1 MSTITLLCIAL
12 AGVIMLLLLVI
23 KAKVQPFVAL
33 LLVSLLVAL
42 AAGIPAGEVGKVMI
56 AGMGGVLGSV
66 TIIIGLGAML
76 GRMIEHSGGAESL
89 ANYFSRKLGDKRTI
103 AALTLAAFFLGIPV
117 FFDVG
122 FIILAPIIY
131 GFAKVA
137 KISPLKFGLPVA
149 GIMLTVHVAV
159 PPHPGPVAAAGLLH
173 ADIGWLTIIGIAIS
187 IPVGVVGYFAAKI
200 INKRQYAMS
209 VEVLEQMQL
218 APASEEGATK
228 LSDKINPPGVALVT
242 SLIVIPIAIIMAGT
256 VSATLMP
263 PSHPL
268 LGTLQLIGSPM
279 VALMIALV
287 LAFWLL
293 ALRRGWSLQHTSDI
307 MGSALPTA
315 AVVILVTGA
324 GGVFGK
330 VLVESGVGKALANM
344 LQMIDL
350 PLLPAAFIIS
360 LALRASQGSA
370 TVAILTTGG
379 LLSEAVMGLNPIQ
392 CVLVTLAACFGG
404 LGASHIN
411 DSGFWIVTKYLVND
425 HSRFY
430 RILNYLVRM
439 GGNLTL
445 IKRSDG
451 HRTFLFSAYLPPAAA
466 GCSAPLAHHQYLSA
480 SCGTLPGN
488 VRDWCG
494 VAVRYR
500 ARYKG
505 NAGTDIPSR
514 HLSPAIS
521 PSLQSVHRH
530 NVDKSSC
537 SPYLRAASIVVSFSA
552 QALVSG
558 KSTTG
563 WL

>member
-1 MSTITLLCIAL
+1 MSTITLLCITL

-242 SLIVIPIAIIMAGT
+242 LLIVIPIAIIMAGT

-411 DSGFWIVTKYLVND
+411 DSGFWIVTKYLGLSVAD
-425 HSRFY
+425 GLKTWTVLTT
-430 RILNYLVRM
+430 IL
-439 GGNLTL
+439 GFTGFL
-445 IKRSDG
+445 I
-451 HRTFLFSAYLPPAAA
+451 T
-466 GCSAPLAHHQYLSA
+466 
-480 SCGTLPGN
+480 
-488 VRDWCG
+488 WC
-494 VAVRYR
+494 VWAV
-500 ARYKG
+500 
-505 NAGTDIPSR
+505 I
-514 HLSPAIS
+514 
-521 PSLQSVHRH
+521 
-530 NVDKSSC
+530 
-537 SPYLRAASIVVSFSA
+537 
-552 QALVSG
+552 
-558 KSTTG
+558 
-563 WL
+563 

>member
-187 IPVGVVGYFAAKI
+187 IPVGIVGYFAAKI

-379 LLSEAVMGLNPIQ
+379 LLSEAVMGLNPSQ
-392 CVLVTLAACFGG
+392 GVLVTLAACFGG

-411 DSGFWIVTKYLVND
+411 DSGFWIVTKYLGLSVAD
-425 HSRFY
+425 GLKTWTVLTT
-430 RILNYLVRM
+430 IL
-439 GGNLTL
+439 GFTGFL
-445 IKRSDG
+445 I
-451 HRTFLFSAYLPPAAA
+451 T
-466 GCSAPLAHHQYLSA
+466 
-480 SCGTLPGN
+480 
-488 VRDWCG
+488 WC
-494 VAVRYR
+494 VWAV
-500 ARYKG
+500 
-505 NAGTDIPSR
+505 I
-514 HLSPAIS
+514 
-521 PSLQSVHRH
+521 
-530 NVDKSSC
+530 
-537 SPYLRAASIVVSFSA
+537 
-552 QALVSG
+552 
-558 KSTTG
+558 
-563 WL
+563 

>member
-1 MSTITLLCIAL
+1 MAFDDLRSFLQALDDHGQLLKISEEVNAE
-12 AGVIMLLLLVI
+12 
-23 KAKVQPFVAL
+23 PD
-33 LLVSLLVAL
+33 L
-42 AAGIPAGEVGKVMI
+42 AAAANATGRIGDGAPALWFDNIRGFTDARVAMNTIGSWQNHAI
-56 AGMGGVLGSV
+56 SLG
-66 TIIIGLGAML
+66 LPPNA
-76 GRMIEHSGGAESL
+76 
-89 ANYFSRKLGDKRTI
+89 
-103 AALTLAAFFLGIPV
+103 PV
-117 FFDVG
+117 KKQIDVG

-187 IPVGVVGYFAAKI
+187 IPVGIVGYFAAKI
-200 INKRQYAMS
+200 INTRQYAMS

-411 DSGFWIVTKYLVND
+411 DSGFWIVTKYLGLSVAD
-425 HSRFY
+425 GLKTWTVLTT
-430 RILNYLVRM
+430 IL
-439 GGNLTL
+439 GFTGFL
-445 IKRSDG
+445 I
-451 HRTFLFSAYLPPAAA
+451 T
-466 GCSAPLAHHQYLSA
+466 
-480 SCGTLPGN
+480 
-488 VRDWCG
+488 WC
-494 VAVRYR
+494 VWAV
-500 ARYKG
+500 
-505 NAGTDIPSR
+505 I
-514 HLSPAIS
+514 
-521 PSLQSVHRH
+521 
-530 NVDKSSC
+530 
-537 SPYLRAASIVVSFSA
+537 
-552 QALVSG
+552 
-558 KSTTG
+558 
-563 WL
+563 

>member
-89 ANYFSRKLGDKRTI
+89 ANYFSRRLGDKRTI

-392 CVLVTLAACFGG
+392 YVLVTLAACFGG

-411 DSGFWIVTKYLVND
+411 DSGFWIVTKYLGLSVAD
-425 HSRFY
+425 GLKTWTVLTT
-430 RILNYLVRM
+430 IL
-439 GGNLTL
+439 GFTGFL
-445 IKRSDG
+445 I
-451 HRTFLFSAYLPPAAA
+451 T
-466 GCSAPLAHHQYLSA
+466 
-480 SCGTLPGN
+480 
-488 VRDWCG
+488 WC
-494 VAVRYR
+494 VWAV
-500 ARYKG
+500 
-505 NAGTDIPSR
+505 I
-514 HLSPAIS
+514 
-521 PSLQSVHRH
+521 
-530 NVDKSSC
+530 
-537 SPYLRAASIVVSFSA
+537 
-552 QALVSG
+552 
-558 KSTTG
+558 
-563 WL
+563 

>member
-12 AGVIMLLLLVI
+12 TGVIMLLLLVI

-330 VLVESGVGKALANM
+330 VLVESGVSKALANM

-411 DSGFWIVTKYLVND
+411 DSGFWIVTKYLGLSVAD
-425 HSRFY
+425 GLKTWTVLTT
-430 RILNYLVRM
+430 IL
-439 GGNLTL
+439 GFTGFL
-445 IKRSDG
+445 I
-451 HRTFLFSAYLPPAAA
+451 T
-466 GCSAPLAHHQYLSA
+466 
-480 SCGTLPGN
+480 
-488 VRDWCG
+488 WC
-494 VAVRYR
+494 VWAV
-500 ARYKG
+500 
-505 NAGTDIPSR
+505 I
-514 HLSPAIS
+514 
-521 PSLQSVHRH
+521 
-530 NVDKSSC
+530 
-537 SPYLRAASIVVSFSA
+537 
-552 QALVSG
+552 
-558 KSTTG
+558 
-563 WL
+563 

>member
-42 AAGIPAGEVGKVMI
+42 AAGIPAGEVGKEMI

-187 IPVGVVGYFAAKI
+187 IPVGIVGYFAAKI

-411 DSGFWIVTKYLVND
+411 DSGFWIVTKYLGLSVAD
-425 HSRFY
+425 GLKTWTVLTT
-430 RILNYLVRM
+430 ILGFTGFLITWCVWLV
-439 GGNLTL
+439 
-445 IKRSDG
+445 I
-451 HRTFLFSAYLPPAAA
+451 
-466 GCSAPLAHHQYLSA
+466 
-480 SCGTLPGN
+480 
-488 VRDWCG
+488 
-494 VAVRYR
+494 
-500 ARYKG
+500 
-505 NAGTDIPSR
+505 
-514 HLSPAIS
+514 
-521 PSLQSVHRH
+521 
-530 NVDKSSC
+530 
-537 SPYLRAASIVVSFSA
+537 
-552 QALVSG
+552 
-558 KSTTG
+558 
-563 WL
+563 

>member
-187 IPVGVVGYFAAKI
+187 IPVGIVGYFAAKI

-330 VLVESGVGKALANM
+330 VLVESGVCKALANM

-411 DSGFWIVTKYLVND
+411 DSGFWIVTKYLGLSVAD
-425 HSRFY
+425 GLKTWTVLTT
-430 RILNYLVRM
+430 ILGFTGFLITWCVWLV
-439 GGNLTL
+439 
-445 IKRSDG
+445 I
-451 HRTFLFSAYLPPAAA
+451 
-466 GCSAPLAHHQYLSA
+466 
-480 SCGTLPGN
+480 
-488 VRDWCG
+488 
-494 VAVRYR
+494 
-500 ARYKG
+500 
-505 NAGTDIPSR
+505 
-514 HLSPAIS
+514 
-521 PSLQSVHRH
+521 
-530 NVDKSSC
+530 
-537 SPYLRAASIVVSFSA
+537 
-552 QALVSG
+552 
-558 KSTTG
+558 
-563 WL
+563 

>member
-315 AVVILVTGA
+315 AVVIFVTGA
-324 GGVFGK
+324 GGVLGK

-411 DSGFWIVTKYLVND
+411 DSGFWIVTKYLGLSVAD
-425 HSRFY
+425 GLKTWTVLTT
-430 RILNYLVRM
+430 IL
-439 GGNLTL
+439 GFTGFL
-445 IKRSDG
+445 I
-451 HRTFLFSAYLPPAAA
+451 T
-466 GCSAPLAHHQYLSA
+466 
-480 SCGTLPGN
+480 
-488 VRDWCG
+488 WC
-494 VAVRYR
+494 VWAV
-500 ARYKG
+500 
-505 NAGTDIPSR
+505 I
-514 HLSPAIS
+514 
-521 PSLQSVHRH
+521 
-530 NVDKSSC
+530 
-537 SPYLRAASIVVSFSA
+537 
-552 QALVSG
+552 
-558 KSTTG
+558 
-563 WL
+563 

>member
-159 PPHPGPVAAAGLLH
+159 
-173 ADIGWLTIIGIAIS
+173 
-187 IPVGVVGYFAAKI
+187 
-200 INKRQYAMS
+200 
-209 VEVLEQMQL
+209 
-218 APASEEGATK
+218 
-228 LSDKINPPGVALVT
+228 
-242 SLIVIPIAIIMAGT
+242 
-256 VSATLMP
+256 
-263 PSHPL
+263 
-268 LGTLQLIGSPM
+268 
-279 VALMIALV
+279 
-287 LAFWLL
+287 
-293 ALRRGWSLQHTSDI
+293 
-307 MGSALPTA
+307 
-315 AVVILVTGA
+315 VILVTGA

-411 DSGFWIVTKYLVND
+411 DSGFWIVTKYLGLSVAD
-425 HSRFY
+425 GLKTWTVLTT
-430 RILNYLVRM
+430 ILGFTGFLITWCVWLV
-439 GGNLTL
+439 
-445 IKRSDG
+445 I
-451 HRTFLFSAYLPPAAA
+451 
-466 GCSAPLAHHQYLSA
+466 
-480 SCGTLPGN
+480 
-488 VRDWCG
+488 
-494 VAVRYR
+494 
-500 ARYKG
+500 
-505 NAGTDIPSR
+505 
-514 HLSPAIS
+514 
-521 PSLQSVHRH
+521 
-530 NVDKSSC
+530 
-537 SPYLRAASIVVSFSA
+537 
-552 QALVSG
+552 
-558 KSTTG
+558 
-563 WL
+563 

>member
-187 IPVGVVGYFAAKI
+187 IPVGIVGYFAAKI
-200 INKRQYAMS
+200 INKHQYAMS

-256 VSATLMP
+256 GSATLMP

-411 DSGFWIVTKYLVND
+411 DSGFWIVTKYLGLSVAD
-425 HSRFY
+425 GLKTWTVLTT
-430 RILNYLVRM
+430 IL
-439 GGNLTL
+439 GFTGFL
-445 IKRSDG
+445 I
-451 HRTFLFSAYLPPAAA
+451 T
-466 GCSAPLAHHQYLSA
+466 
-480 SCGTLPGN
+480 
-488 VRDWCG
+488 WC
-494 VAVRYR
+494 VWAV
-500 ARYKG
+500 
-505 NAGTDIPSR
+505 I
-514 HLSPAIS
+514 
-521 PSLQSVHRH
+521 
-530 NVDKSSC
+530 
-537 SPYLRAASIVVSFSA
+537 
-552 QALVSG
+552 
-558 KSTTG
+558 
-563 WL
+563 

>member
-12 AGVIMLLLLVI
+12 TGVIMLLLLVI

-187 IPVGVVGYFAAKI
+187 IPVGIVGYFAAKI

-268 LGTLQLIGSPM
+268 LGT
-279 VALMIALV
+279 LV

-411 DSGFWIVTKYLVND
+411 DSGFWIVTKYLGLSVAD
-425 HSRFY
+425 GLKTWTVLTT
-430 RILNYLVRM
+430 IL
-439 GGNLTL
+439 GFTGFL
-445 IKRSDG
+445 I
-451 HRTFLFSAYLPPAAA
+451 T
-466 GCSAPLAHHQYLSA
+466 
-480 SCGTLPGN
+480 
-488 VRDWCG
+488 WC
-494 VAVRYR
+494 VWAV
-500 ARYKG
+500 
-505 NAGTDIPSR
+505 I
-514 HLSPAIS
+514 
-521 PSLQSVHRH
+521 
-530 NVDKSSC
+530 
-537 SPYLRAASIVVSFSA
+537 
-552 QALVSG
+552 
-558 KSTTG
+558 
-563 WL
+563 

>member
-187 IPVGVVGYFAAKI
+187 IPVGIVGYFAAKI

-324 GGVFGK
+324 EGVFGK

-411 DSGFWIVTKYLVND
+411 DSGFWIVTKYLGLSVAD
-425 HSRFY
+425 GLKTWTVLTT
-430 RILNYLVRM
+430 ILGFTGFLITWCVWLV
-439 GGNLTL
+439 
-445 IKRSDG
+445 I
-451 HRTFLFSAYLPPAAA
+451 
-466 GCSAPLAHHQYLSA
+466 
-480 SCGTLPGN
+480 
-488 VRDWCG
+488 
-494 VAVRYR
+494 
-500 ARYKG
+500 
-505 NAGTDIPSR
+505 
-514 HLSPAIS
+514 
-521 PSLQSVHRH
+521 
-530 NVDKSSC
+530 
-537 SPYLRAASIVVSFSA
+537 
-552 QALVSG
+552 
-558 KSTTG
+558 
-563 WL
+563 